1 MATTLHEFT
10 QFVDP
15 KTFPRVLQIQ
25 SGFYYQGCV
34 YEMFGRE
41 CSLATGDLLKVIDFA
56 ITRFTARSSNSTEI
70 DIPVEYPGLFKLV
83 SDSQPYRSIEEIAA
97 SLKIGSHRLGQ
108 PVFLSGLEIQLPQG
122 VIRER
127 DSFRITA
134 VTHELN
140 AGRVQCELLHREPR
154 FCFSLSFSQQGH
166 FTECEDDQF
175 YSLKEIAEWKIS
187 KGRKRTVTEVKA
199 PAKKDFL
206 FSSLLENVSGELT
219 LTPVYEL
226 KAVSSL
232 SEKILL
238 IPSNLDVE
246 VVDVTEQF
254 DCDSFVQPL
263 SLSDVFKRPPEFFP
277 VVAKL
282 SNERHFKLSPE
293 LESLFDSN
301 QVIIHHAFYAKR
313 ILASETC
320 RESTRHFLIPESYNG
335 RFKRRP
341 RQFPT
346 AYDLERARSETEQIR
361 VVATREFESVYSGLA
376 SVQAGDE
383 FIVAKG
389 KSCAVSCN
397 GIEKATDAFEC
408 LKVTEKSHGN
418 EVKEPVCLPMC
429 LEGGFMELV
438 KDKRQYTIAEICRW
452 FPLPFNVKV
461 SVRDLSLKVDV
472 LAGVPGL
479 RIEEEISDPCLLV
492 SNDELSEFREVPVNR
507 TDLILSIKQHWAGEN
522 PKYSVK
528 SAIEEISEDCYYT
541 LRRYA
546 VATVTP
552 PPRPPKK
559 PKQPPPRPPK
569 MLSSRSESANSDNS
583 SCSPKSLHVE
593 PFKQDNFMQCSDS
606 KNGND
611 KKIPSSP
618 DTFPKPILQKALAK
632 GRSLDDMSIGKNED
646 DDTDV
651 HDYEYI
657 DEDQLDNIRK
667 AYNEQHVNVGVKA
680 KPSNTI

>member
-25 SGFYYQGCV
+25 SGIYYQGCV

-41 CSLATGDLLKVIDFA
+41 CSLSTGDLLKIIDIA
-56 ITRFTARSSNSTEI
+56 ITRFTAQSSNNTEV

-83 SDSQPYRSIEEIAA
+83 SDSQPYRSIREIAG
-97 SLKIGSHRLGQ
+97 SLNIGSHRLGQ
-108 PVFLSGLEIQLPQG
+108 PVFFSCLEIRLPQG
-122 VIRER
+122 IIRER

-134 VTHELN
+134 VKHNLN
-140 AGRVQCELLHREPR
+140 DGHVQCELLHREPK
-154 FCFSLSFSQQGH
+154 FCFSLSFSQQGQ
-166 FTECEDDQF
+166 FIECEDDQF
-175 YSLKEIAEWKIS
+175 YTLKEIAEWKIS

-199 PAKKDFL
+199 PAKKDYL
-206 FSSLLENVSGELT
+206 FSSLLENISGELI

-226 KAVSSL
+226 KAVTSL
-232 SEKILL
+232 SEKFLL

-246 VVDVTEQF
+246 VVDVTEQI

-263 SLSDVFKRPPEFFP
+263 TLSDVFKRPPEFFP
-277 VVAKL
+277 VLAKL
-282 SNERHFKLSPE
+282 SSESHFKLSPE
-293 LESLFDSN
+293 LESLFHST

-313 ILASETC
+313 ILASEMR
-320 RESTRHFLIPESYNG
+320 RESAKHFLIPESYNG

-361 VVATREFESVYSGLA
+361 VVATREFESVYNGLV
-376 SVQAGDE
+376 SVMAGDE
-383 FIVAKG
+383 FLVTKG
-389 KSCAVSCN
+389 KSCAVSHN
-397 GIEKATDAFEC
+397 GIEKAADSFEC
-408 LKVTEKSHGN
+408 LKVTGKSHGT

-479 RIEEEISDPCLLV
+479 HIEEEISDPCLLI
-492 SNDELSEFREVPVNR
+492 SNVDLSEFREVPVNR
-507 TDLILSIKQHWAGEN
+507 TDLILNIKQRWDGE
-522 PKYSVK
+522 SSTCGGL

-559 PKQPPPRPPK
+559 PKPPPPRPPK
-569 MLSSRSESANSDNS
+569 MLSSRSESANSETS
-583 SCSPKSLHVE
+583 SCSPKSLCVE
-593 PFKQDNFMQCSDS
+593 PFKQDDFVQCSDS

-618 DTFPKPILQKALAK
+618 VTFPKPTLQKALAK
-632 GRSLDDMSIGKNED
+632 GRSLDDISIKKNED
-646 DDTDV
+646 GDNDV

-657 DEDQLDNIRK
+657 DEDQLDNIRREYHEK
-667 AYNEQHVNVGVKA
+667 HNVGEKGN
-680 KPSNTI
+680 PSNTI

>member
-10 QFVDP
+10 QFLDP
-15 KTFPRVLQIQ
+15 KMFPRVLQIQ
-25 SGFYYQGCV
+25 SGIYCQGCV

-41 CSLATGDLLKVIDFA
+41 CSLSTGDLLKIIEIT
-56 ITRFTARSSNSTEI
+56 ITRFTAQTSSNNEI
-70 DIPVEYPGLFKLV
+70 EIPVEYPGLFRLV
-83 SDSQPYRSIEEIAA
+83 ADSQPYRSIQEIAD
-97 SLKIGSHRLGQ
+97 SVKVCSHRLSQ
-108 PVFLSGLEIQLPQG
+108 PVFLNGLEIPLAQG
-122 VIRER
+122 VIRKG

-140 AGRVQCELLHREPR
+140 GGCVQCELLHREPK

-166 FTECEDDQF
+166 FTECQDNQF
-175 YSLKEIAEWKIS
+175 YNLKEIAEWKIS
-187 KGRKRTVTEVKA
+187 KGRQRTVTEVKTV
-199 PAKKDFL
+199 PKKDFL
-206 FSSLLENVSGELT
+206 FSNLLENVSGELK

-226 KAVSSL
+226 KAVTKL
-232 SEKILL
+232 SEKILV

-263 SLSDVFKRPPEFFP
+263 SLTDIFKRPPDFFP

-282 SNERHFKLSPE
+282 SCERHFKLSPE
-293 LESLFDSN
+293 LETLFDSEH
-301 QVIIHHAFYAKR
+301 VIIHHAFYAKR
-313 ILASETC
+313 ILASEMG

-361 VVATREFESVYSGLA
+361 VVATREFESVYNGLD
-376 SVQAGDE
+376 SVSAGDE
-383 FIVAKG
+383 FIVTKG
-389 KSCAVSCN
+389 KSCALSHN
-397 GIEKATDAFEC
+397 GTKRAADAFQC
-408 LKVTEKSHGN
+408 LKVTEKSHGK
-418 EVKEPVCLPMC
+418 EVKEPVRLPMC

-438 KDKRQYTIAEICRW
+438 KDKRQYTMVEICRW

-472 LAGVPGL
+472 LAGAPGL
-479 RIEEEISDPCLLV
+479 HIEEEISDPCLLI
-492 SNDELSEFREVPVNR
+492 SNTDLSEIREVPVNR
-507 TDLILSIKQHWAGEN
+507 TDLILNVKQRWDGESPVCSGN
-522 PKYSVK
+522 

-546 VATVTP
+546 VTTITP

-559 PKQPPPRPPK
+559 PKDPPPRPPK
-569 MLSSRSESANSDNS
+569 MMSSRSESANSENS
-583 SCSPKSLHVE
+583 SCSPQSLCVE
-593 PFKQDNFMQCSDS
+593 PFKHDDFMQCSDT

-618 DTFPKPILQKALAK
+618 VTFQKPKLQKDPAK
-632 GRSLDDMSIGKNED
+632 GRSLENISITKHD
-646 DDTDV
+646 DDDNDV

-657 DEDQLDNIRK
+657 DVDQLDSIRK
-667 AYNEQHVNVGVKA
+667 TYQEQNVTVGKG

>member
-10 QFVDP
+10 QVLDP
-15 KTFPRVLQIQ
+15 KMFPRVLQIQ
-25 SGFYYQGCV
+25 SGIYCQGCV

-41 CSLATGDLLKVIDFA
+41 CSLSTGDLLKVIDIT
-56 ITRFTARSSNSTEI
+56 ITRFTAQTSSNTEI
-70 DIPVEYPGLFKLV
+70 EIPVEFPGLFKLLA
-83 SDSQPYRSIEEIAA
+83 DSQPYRSIQEIAD
-97 SLKIGSHRLGQ
+97 SLKISSHRLSQ
-108 PVFLSGLEIQLPQG
+108 PVFLSGSEIQLAQG
-122 VIRER
+122 VIREG

-140 AGRVQCELLHREPR
+140 SGRVQCELLHREPK

-166 FTECEDDQF
+166 FTECQDDQF
-175 YSLKEIAEWKIS
+175 YTLKEIAEWKIS
-187 KGRKRTVTEVKA
+187 KGRKRTVTEVKTL
-199 PAKKDFL
+199 PKKDFL
-206 FSSLLENVSGELT
+206 FSNLLENVFGELK

-226 KAVSSL
+226 KAVTRL

-238 IPSNLDVE
+238 VPSNLDVE

-263 SLSDVFKRPPEFFP
+263 SLMDVFKRPPEFFP

-282 SNERHFKLSPE
+282 SCERPFKLSPE
-293 LESLFDSN
+293 LETLFHSK
-301 QVIIHHAFYAKR
+301 QVIIHHAFSAKR
-313 ILASETC
+313 ILASEMG

-361 VVATREFESVYSGLA
+361 VVATREFESVYNGLA
-376 SVQAGDE
+376 SVNAGDE
-383 FIVAKG
+383 FIVTKG
-389 KSCAVSCN
+389 KSCALSHN
-397 GIEKATDAFEC
+397 GTKRAADAFQC
-408 LKVTEKSHGN
+408 LKVTEKSQKT
-418 EVKEPVCLPMC
+418 EVKEPVRLPVC

-452 FPLPFNVKV
+452 FPLPFNVNV

-472 LAGVPGL
+472 LAGAPGL
-479 RIEEEISDPCLLV
+479 HIEEEISDPCLV
-492 SNDELSEFREVPVNR
+492 ISNTDLSEIREVPVNR
-507 TDLILSIKQHWAGEN
+507 ADLILNIKQHWDGEN
-522 PKYSVK
+522 PICSGN

-546 VATVTP
+546 VTTITP

-559 PKQPPPRPPK
+559 PKDPPPRPPK
-569 MLSSRSESANSDNS
+569 MLSSRSESVNSENS
-583 SCSPKSLHVE
+583 SCSPQSHCVE
-593 PFKQDNFMQCSDS
+593 PFKQDDFMQCSDS
-606 KNGND
+606 KNGKD

-618 DTFPKPILQKALAK
+618 VLFPKPTLQKDLAK
-632 GRSLDDMSIGKNED
+632 GRSLDNISITKLED
-646 DDTDV
+646 DDNDV

-657 DEDQLDNIRK
+657 DEDQLDSIRRTF
-667 AYNEQHVNVGVKA
+667 NEQDINMGKG

>member
-25 SGFYYQGCV
+25 SGIYYQGCV

-41 CSLATGDLLKVIDFA
+41 CCLSTGDLLKIIDIT
-56 ITRFTARSSNSTEI
+56 ITRFTAQSSSNTQIEL
-70 DIPVEYPGLFKLV
+70 PVEYPGLFKLV
-83 SDSQPYRSIEEIAA
+83 SDSQPYQSIQEIAV
-97 SLKIGSHRLGQ
+97 SLKISSHRLGQ
-108 PVFLSGLEIQLPQG
+108 PVFLSCQDMELPQG
-122 VIRER
+122 FIRER
-127 DSFRITA
+127 DSFRITG
-134 VTHELN
+134 VSHELG
-140 AGRVQCELLHREPR
+140 AGHVQCELLLREPK

-166 FTECEDDQF
+166 FIECEDDQF
-175 YSLKEIAEWKIS
+175 YTLKEVAEWKIS

-199 PAKKDFL
+199 PAKKDFF
-206 FSSLLENVSGELT
+206 FSSLLENVSGELI

-226 KAVSSL
+226 KAVTSL
-232 SEKILL
+232 SEKFLL

-246 VVDVTEQF
+246 VVDVTEEF

-263 SLSDVFKRPPEFFP
+263 SLPDVLKRPPEFFP

-282 SNERHFKLSPE
+282 SSESHFKLSPE
-293 LESLFDSN
+293 LESLFHSK
-301 QVIIHHAFYAKR
+301 QVIVHHAFYTKR
-313 ILASETC
+313 ILASEMC

-361 VVATREFESVYSGLA
+361 VVATRDFESVYSGLA
-376 SVQAGDE
+376 SVHAGDE
-383 FIVAKG
+383 FIVTKG
-389 KSCAVSCN
+389 KSCAVSRN
-397 GIEKATDAFEC
+397 GIEKTADNFEC
-408 LKVTEKSHGN
+408 LKVTEKSHGT

-438 KDKRQYTIAEICRW
+438 RDKRQYTIAEICRW

-472 LAGVPGL
+472 LAGLPGL
-479 RIEEEISDPCLLV
+479 HIEEEISDPCLLV
-492 SNDELSEFREVPVNR
+492 SNLDLSEFREMPVNR
-507 TDLILSIKQHWAGEN
+507 TDLILNVKQHWAGES
-522 PKYSVK
+522 PTCSGL

-559 PKQPPPRPPK
+559 PKHPPPRPPK
-569 MLSSRSESANSDNS
+569 MLTSRSESANSENS
-583 SCSPKSLHVE
+583 SCSPKTLCVE
-593 PFKQDNFMQCSDS
+593 PFKQDDFMQCSDS

-618 DTFPKPILQKALAK
+618 VTLPKPTLQKALAK
-632 GRSLDDMSIGKNED
+632 GRSLDDISIENNQD
-646 DDTDV
+646 DDNDV

-657 DEDQLDNIRK
+657 DEDQLDNIRRV
-667 AYNEQHVNVGVKA
+667 YQEQPINMGVKG